1 MNTINNQTDVPER
14 RKRMQA
20 VEDGLS
26 KKEESKKKIQ
36 PTADRPSLLPE
47 IDEDGFLKKEETWT
61 KDIAQLMASDVVHGD
76 LTEDHWRVIN
86 YMRHYYSEFRTIPP
100 VRKLS
105 RDTGISLRELKEL
118 FPDRVTKDACRLAG
132 IPQRVINAFHY
143 TPY

>member
-1 MNTINNQTDVPER
+1 MSTTNDQPDVQER
-14 RKRMQA
+14 RKKMQA
-20 VEDGLS
+20 IE
-26 KKEESKKKIQ
+26 
-36 PTADRPSLLPE
+36 DRPSVLPE
-47 IDEDGFLKKEETWT
+47 IDEDGFLKKEGSWT
-61 KDIAQLMASDVVHGD
+61 KDVAQLMAPNVVHSD
-76 LTEDHWRVIN
+76 LTEDHWKVIN

-118 FPDRVTKDACRLAG
+118 FPDRVTMDACRLAG

>member
-1 MNTINNQTDVPER
+1 MSTTNNQPDVHER
-14 RKRMQA
+14 RKKMQG
-20 VEDGLS
+20 VV
-26 KKEESKKKIQ
+26 
-36 PTADRPSLLPE
+36 DRSSVLPE
-47 IDEDGFLKKEETWT
+47 TDEDGFLKKEGSWT
-61 KDIAQLMASDVVHGD
+61 KDVAQLMAPNVVHGD
-76 LTEDHWRVIN
+76 LTEDHWKVIN

-132 IPQRVINAFHY
+132 IPQRVISAFHY